1 MLPKDLHALLDIV
14 YSAEKVIR
22 YVEGV
27 SQSRFMVDEQLQD
40 AVIRRLLIV
49 GEAAGRISEAGRE
62 ALNTV
67 EWTEVRGLR
76 NRLVHEY
83 DDISLQVIWE
93 ITQTEMTDLISKIKP
108 LIPPDDQL
116 SVLSGD

>member
-49 GEAAGRISEAGRE
+49 GEAAGRISE